1 MSVDYN
7 DDMDE
12 DMEYLENLEPEQ
24 KALLSRLAEMNEDS
38 NYSSARLNF
47 GLQDGTDFIDGRNSP
62 QETKYK
68 TEVLKENLRKDGN
81 SKLKGIQKD
90 FSKSSKVIRPN
101 SGAAS
106 PSLLRSN
113 SDKPMPLNN
122 FNIPLRPSLSSSV
135 GSDSSSL
142 RPSLSTLAG
151 SDSSTL
157 RPSLSSLAGS
167 DSSSLRPSLSSLAG
181 SDSSTLRSSMS
192 SSVGSDSST
201 LRPSLSSLA
210 GSDSSTL
217 RSSMSSSVGSDSSTL
232 RPSLSS
238 LAGSDSSTLRPS
250 QSSLAG
256 SDSSTLRSSLSSLA
270 GSDSS
275 TLRPSLSS
283 LGSFGSGSREFS
295 IPSLLGSNN
304 SNPSK
309 FTIPS
314 LLSLTPASSNPGFG
328 LTPLTD
334 SSSSRLESLAELH
347 LSSSSTPNLNSL
359 ANLHLSSNHSVSL
372 LGGSKPSPL
381 TSGGSVLG
389 ATKPSPLIAGS
400 INSSV
405 LKPCSEFSLTQDID
419 LTSALKSIQPL
430 KSVKLNSTPE
440 QIKPETVLLLVDI
453 STLKSNLREK
463 IPSSFGKVIKKR
475 WRRVAGLHNLSYNIA
490 NYSLLE
496 EVASID
502 KSKMA
507 SIDKSKMASIDKSKM
522 AVRFQFNEPSPD
534 DVVKKAQSQSRAFQF
549 RQSPDRV

>member
-142 RPSLSTLAG
+142 RPSL
-151 SDSSTL
+151 
-157 RPSLSSLAGS
+157 
-167 DSSSLRPSLSSLAG
+167 
-181 SDSSTLRSSMS
+181 S

>member
-142 RPSLSTLAG
+142 RPSLS
-151 SDSSTL
+151 SSV
-157 RPSLSSLAGS
+157 GS
-167 DSSSLRPSLSSLAG
+167 DSSSLRPSL
-181 SDSSTLRSSMS
+181 S